1 MKKKTVIKFWA
12 SWCGPCSMYASTFT
26 KATEKLQS
34 EEIDFIEI
42 NTDDDPE
49 GLTKKYGVTTIP
61 TTIILDEN
69 HEMVKKKSGS
79 ILLKDLIVFI
89 GE

>member
-1 MKKKTVIKFWA
+1 MKTVIKFWA
-12 SWCGPCSMYASTFT
+12 SWCGPCTMYAPTFN
-26 KATEKLQS
+26 KATEMLRS
-34 EEIDFIEI
+34 EEINFIEI

-49 GLTKKYGVTTIP
+49 ELTKKYGVSSIP

-69 HEMVKKKSGS
+69 DEMIRKKSGS

-89 GE
+89 G